1 MAPPEPA
8 GQHTVRRHNAAL
20 VLGAV
25 ADEPGVSRA
34 GIAAGT
40 GLAKATVSAIVDR
53 LIAARLVVDTGPLV
67 RSGRG
72 RRGTGLSV
80 SDRGPHGLG
89 AEIGVDYVATCLVDL
104 TGTLHA
110 YRVRPGDNRARTQ
123 RAVLAGLTRAVR
135 TALREADRRAV
146 PVGGVGV
153 AVPGLVDAGTGLLRL
168 APNLGWHKV
177 DLAAALAER
186 LPLDGVPVVVGNEA
200 NFAAS
205 AELAAGVAHPGL
217 RDFVH
222 VSGEVGIGAGI
233 VTGGALLTGVR
244 GFGGEIGH
252 ICVDPAGP
260 ACGCGGR
267 GCLERLAGLEA
278 ILRDA
283 GLDLDA
289 PPAVLVGRL
298 VARLESGD
306 ARAKTAVRAAGRW
319 LGAGLATVLNV
330 VDIPAVVLG
339 GSYAA
344 LEPWLREPLA
354 AELAARVVSADWSP
368 VRLLASGLG
377 PEAAAYGAGSAAVR
391 AIIADPDTFIG
402 G

>member
-1 MAPPEPA
+1 MVPPEPA

-25 ADEPGVSRA
+25 AAEPGISRA

-53 LIAARLVVDTGPLV
+53 LIAARLVVDTGPRV

-89 AEIGVDYVATCLVDL
+89 AEIGVDYIATCLVDL

-110 YRVRPGDNRARTQ
+110 YRVRPGDNRSRTQ
-123 RAVLAGLTRAVR
+123 RSVLAGLTRAVR

-146 PVGGVGV
+146 PVGGIGV
-153 AVPGLVDAGTGLLRL
+153 AVPGLVETGTGLLRL

-186 LPLDGVPVVVGNEA
+186 LPLAGVPVVVGNEA

-205 AELAAGVAHPGL
+205 AELVSAAHPGL

-233 VTGGALLTGVR
+233 VTDGALLTGVR

-260 ACGCGGR
+260 ACGCGGH

-278 ILRDA
+278 ILRGA

-289 PPAVLVGRL
+289 PPAVLVDRL

-306 ARAKTAVRAAGRW
+306 ARAKAAVRTAGRW

-377 PEAAAYGAGSAAVR
+377 PEAAAYGAGSAAVA
-391 AIIADPDTFIG
+391 AIIADPDTFIAG
-402 G
+402 

>member
-1 MAPPEPA
+1 MASPEPA

-25 ADEPGVSRA
+25 AAEPGISRA
-34 GIAAGT
+34 GVATGT

-53 LIAARLVVDTGPLV
+53 LIEARLIVDTGPRA

-89 AEIGVDYVATCLVDL
+89 AEIGVDYIATCLVDL

-123 RAVLAGLTRAVR
+123 RAVLAGLARAVR

-153 AVPGLVDAGTGLLRL
+153 AVPGLVEAGTGLLRL

-186 LPLDGVPVVVGNEA
+186 LPLAEVPVVVGNEA

-205 AELAAGVAHPGL
+205 AELVRGAHPGL

-233 VTGGALLTGVR
+233 VAGGALLTGVR

-252 ICVDPAGP
+252 ICVDPSGP

-278 ILRDA
+278 ILGTA

-289 PPAVLVGRL
+289 PPAVLVDRL
-298 VARLESGD
+298 VACLESGD
-306 ARAKTAVRAAGRW
+306 TRAHAAVRSAGRW

-354 AELAARVVSADWSP
+354 AELASRVVSADWSP

-391 AIIADPDTFIG
+391 AIIADPDTFIVR
-402 G
+402 